1 MLRRLWPLT
10 LRGTGAALLALVC
23 FIVANEVGIPE
34 LIYFGMLLVAVLAAA
49 VASLY
54 LTRHADSVTRSLA
67 PDIVGVGRA
76 SVVRVRVGVRT
87 ALPTPP
93 GTWADSLPAGLDGRA
108 GGVFPALGSGLR
120 GSDRV
125 VDLAYTVTGVR
136 RGIHHL
142 GPLRVDSADPFALAR
157 RSTLYGQRTRVTV
170 APAVIDLPPLTG
182 LAGEAGGTLHTQNN
196 QPGQGADNLIA
207 RPYAPGDSMR
217 RIHWRATAHR
227 DELMVRQEEQEAT
240 PEATV
245 VLDRGVLRWSTEALH
260 EPGADDAFETAV
272 SACVSVVS
280 RLVRDGYGVS
290 VIDTDGAELVERID
304 GGDTAA
310 VDDLVTRFATVTARR
325 DDHLPRLARQFAG
338 VMTGPI
344 IVLTGRLDPA
354 DVDALAP
361 IVHHST
367 FAVLLAA
374 SPRSGALDRA
384 GDIGWHAVHLDPD
397 GDLVQEWAAAGERG
411 VSRALR

>member
-10 LRGTGAALLALVC
+10 LRGTGALALAVVC
-23 FIVANEVGIPE
+23 FVVANEVGIPE
-34 LIYFGMLLVAVLAAA
+34 LMYFGMLLVAVLLAA

-54 LTRHADSVTRSLA
+54 LTRHADSVDRALT
-67 PDIVGVGRA
+67 PDTAAVGRE
-76 SVVRVRVGVRT
+76 SLVRVRVGVRT
-87 ALPTPP
+87 ALPSPP
-93 GTWADSLPAGLDGRA
+93 GTWTDTLPTGLEGDA
-108 GGVFPALGSGLR
+108 EGVFPALGSGLR
-120 GSDRV
+120 GADRV
-125 VDLAYTVTGVR
+125 VNLSYSLVGVR

-142 GPLRVDSADPFALAR
+142 GPLRVRSSDPFALAR

-182 LAGEAGGTLHTQNN
+182 LAGEAGGTLQTQNN

-245 VLDRGVLRWSTEALH
+245 VLDRGVLRWSNEALH
-260 EPGADDAFETAV
+260 EPGTDDSFEAAV

-290 VIDTDGAELVERID
+290 ILDSDGTPLGERID
-304 GGDTAA
+304 GGDATAVEELA
-310 VDDLVTRFATVTARR
+310 SSFATVTARR
-325 DDHLPRLARQFAG
+325 DDHLAHLPRLFAG
-338 VMTGPI
+338 VSTGPVVVI
-344 IVLTGRLDPA
+344 TGRLDPA
-354 DVDALAP
+354 DVDAVAP
-361 IVHHST
+361 VVHHST
-367 FAVLLAA
+367 FPVLFAA

-384 GDIGWHAVHLDPD
+384 GDSGWHAVPLEAE
-397 GDLVQEWAAAGERG
+397 GDLVQAWATASERG